1 MMRLSSVRSHVLLV
15 IALSAGVGL
24 AVDAASTS
32 FWQVSTQAEFL
43 KGEVEQV
50 SIDSDGRVS
59 LAPSLEEVHDVGS
72 PAVWRLLVDAND
84 TLWAGTG
91 NDGKVWKVERDGK
104 ATVAYDAAELEVHA
118 LAAVPGGG
126 IYAASSPDGKVYRLP
141 REGAATPFYDPE
153 DKYIWSL
160 AVGSDGTVYV
170 GTGEKGRIYK
180 VDREGKGTLFYDTET
195 THVTSLVW
203 DPRGSLLV
211 GTASPGRVLRID
223 PSGTAFVLLE
233 SAYKEIRGL
242 RIAPDGQIYVTA
254 VGVASGGADTPV
266 KITPDVTSTA
276 GPIPTVS
283 TEITVSA
290 IGDTTVVTPSTSGL
304 VSDSRSSG
312 GMQKGAV
319 YRIAPDGEWMI
330 VWESPDDIPYDVV
343 VEPSG
348 ALLIATGSKGKLFRL
363 SGNPT
368 LTTLVTRAEAQQIT
382 AFAQDRSGRLVLATA
397 NPGRILRIAAT
408 PTTRGTYLSE
418 VKDTATVATW
428 GAIRW
433 RAATP
438 SGSAV
443 ELYTRSGNTRAP
455 DKTWSPWSKAYKSA
469 NGELIESPKARYL
482 QWKAL
487 LTRSGSSAPLL
498 TSVSAAFLPRNT
510 RPVVDSITV
519 HAPGVVFQRPYPTG
533 DPELAGFDANTADG
547 RQTLTPNAAS
557 SAPGPTLG
565 RRAFQRSL
573 QTFVWQARDNDGDR
587 LQFDV
592 YYRLEGD
599 TNWKLLKRALFD
611 EIYTWDTT
619 SAPDG
624 SYVIKVVASDSPTNA
639 PPTAL
644 QGERESSAFDI
655 DNTPPTIETRD
666 ARATPNVVTFTV
678 RDGHSPIQRVE
689 YAWNGG
695 RWNLAY
701 PVDGLLDSREER
713 FELKLDASE
722 GGAQNGSGAVVLRVS
737 DALGNVATAVIGR

>member
-1 MMRLSSVRSHVLLV
+1 MRIPSLRSPALAAVLCCIV
-15 IALSAGVGL
+15 AGFG
-24 AVDAASTS
+24 AEAASTS

-43 KGEVEQV
+43 KGEVEQI

-59 LAPSLEEVHDVGS
+59 LGPALEQVHDVGA
-72 PAVWRLLVDAND
+72 PAVWKLLVDGDD

-91 NDGKVWKVERDGK
+91 NDGRVWKVTKDGK
-104 ATVAYDAAELEVHA
+104 PALAYDASELEVHA
-118 LAAVPGGG
+118 LAPAASGGV
-126 IYAASSPDGKVYRLP
+126 YAASSPDGKVYRIA
-141 REGAATPFYDPE
+141 RDGQTTPFYDPE

-160 AVGSDGTVYV
+160 AVGADNTLYV

-180 VDREGKGTLFYDTET
+180 VDRDGKGALFYDTET
-195 THVTSLVW
+195 THITALTW

-254 VGVASGGADTPV
+254 VGVASGSSEAPV
-266 KITPDVTSTA
+266 KPAPDIPTA
-276 GPIPTVS
+276 ATPIPTVS

-290 IGDTTVVTPSTSGL
+290 IGDTTVVTPSTSGI
-304 VSDSRSSG
+304 VSDTRSSSG
-312 GMQKGAV
+312 SQKGAV
-319 YRIAPDGEWMI
+319 YRIAPDGEWTI
-330 VWESPDDIPYDVV
+330 VWESPDDIPYDVA

-348 ALLIATGSKGKLFRL
+348 ALLIATGGKGKLYRL

-382 AFAQDRSGRLVLATA
+382 AFAQDKSGRLLLATA
-397 NPGRILRIAAT
+397 NPGRILRVAST
-408 PTTRGTYLSE
+408 QSTKGTYLSE
-418 VKDTATVATW
+418 VKDTATIATW

-433 RAATP
+433 RATTA
-438 SGSAV
+438 SGGAV
-443 ELYTRSGNTRAP
+443 ELFTRSGNTRAP
-455 DKTWSPWSKAYKSA
+455 DKTWSPWSRAYTNA
-469 NGELIESPKARYL
+469 GGEVIDSPKARYL
-482 QWKAL
+482 QWKAV
-487 LTRSGSSAPLL
+487 LTRSGASAPLL
-498 TSVSAAFLPRNT
+498 TSVTTAFLPRNT

-519 HAPGVVFQRPYPTG
+519 HPAGVVFQRPYPTG

-547 RQTLTPNAAS
+547 RQSGAPGTGL
-557 SAPGPTLG
+557 SAPGPSLG
-565 RRAFQRSL
+565 RRGFQKSL

-592 YYRLEGD
+592 FYRLEGE
-599 TNWKLLKRALFD
+599 TSWKVLKRALFD

-619 SAPDG
+619 SVPDG
-624 SYVIKVVASDSPTNA
+624 AYVVKVAASDSPTNA
-639 PPTAL
+639 PPSAL

-655 DNTPPTIETRD
+655 DNTPPSIEVPRD
-666 ARATPNVVTFTV
+666 ARATPNVVVFTV

-689 YAWNGG
+689 YSYNAG

-713 FELKLDASE
+713 FELKLDAAE
-722 GGAQNGSGAVVLRVS
+722 GGSQNNGAVVLRVT
-737 DALGNVATAVIGR
+737 DALGNVATSVIGR

>member
-1 MMRLSSVRSHVLLV
+1 MRIPSLLRSPAPVVLV
-15 IALSAGVGL
+15 GCVALALGVE
-24 AVDAASTS
+24 AASTS

-59 LAPSLEEVHDVGS
+59 LGPALEQVHDVGS
-72 PAVWRLLVDAND
+72 PAVWKLLVDGDD

-91 NDGKVWKVERDGK
+91 NDGRVWKVTKDGK
-104 ATVAYDAAELEVHA
+104 ASMAFDASELEIHA
-118 LAAVPGGG
+118 LAPAPSGG
-126 IYAASSPDGKVYRLP
+126 IYAASSPDGQVYRIP
-141 REGAATPFYDPE
+141 RDGQATPFYDPE

-160 AVGSDGTVYV
+160 AAGPDNTLYV

-180 VDREGKGTLFYDTET
+180 VDRDGKGALFYDTET
-195 THVTSLVW
+195 THVTALTW

-223 PSGTAFVLLE
+223 RSGTAFVLLE

-242 RIAPDGQIYVTA
+242 RVAPDGQIYVTA
-254 VGVASGGADTPV
+254 VGVASASADAPV
-266 KITPDVTSTA
+266 RSTPDVTTTA
-276 GPIPTVS
+276 AAPIPTVS

-304 VSDSRSSG
+304 VSDARSG

-319 YRIAPDGEWMI
+319 YRIAADGEWTI
-330 VWESPDDIPYDVV
+330 VWESPDDIPYDVA

-348 ALLIATGSKGKLFRL
+348 ALLIATGGKGKLYRL

-382 AFAQDRSGRLVLATA
+382 GFAQDRSGRLVLATA
-397 NPGRILRIAAT
+397 NPGRILRIASTQAT
-408 PTTRGTYLSE
+408 TGTYLSE
-418 VKDTATVATW
+418 VKDTATIATW
-428 GAIRW
+428 GALRW
-433 RAATP
+433 RATTGTGA
-438 SGSAV
+438 SVA
-443 ELYTRSGNTRAP
+443 LYTRSGNTRAP
-455 DKTWSPWSKAYKSA
+455 DKTWSPWSKAYSNA
-469 NGELIESPKARYL
+469 GGDVIESPKARYL
-482 QWKAL
+482 QWKAV
-487 LTRSGSSAPLL
+487 LTRTGPTAPLL
-498 TSVSAAFLPRNT
+498 TSVTAAFLPRNT
-510 RPVVDSITV
+510 RPVVDAITV
-519 HAPGVVFQRPYPTG
+519 HPAGVVFQRPYPTG

-547 RQTLTPNAAS
+547 RQSTAPNVAL
-557 SAPGPTLG
+557 SAPGPSLG
-565 RRAFQRSL
+565 RRGFQKSL

-592 YYRLEGD
+592 YYRLEGE
-599 TNWKLLKRALFD
+599 TGWKLLKRALFD

-619 SAPDG
+619 SVPDG
-624 SYVIKVVASDSPTNA
+624 SYVIKVVASDSPANA

-655 DNTPPTIETRD
+655 DNTPPVIEVPRD
-666 ARATPNVVTFTV
+666 ARATPNQVTFTV

-689 YAWNGG
+689 YSYNAG

-713 FELKLDASE
+713 FELKLDPAE
-722 GGAQNGSGAVVLRVS
+722 GGQNGAVVLRVT
-737 DALGNVATAVIGR
+737 DALGNVATSVIGR